1 VRTLRCEHAEWDRA
15 RQTWQAPGRVS
26 TVTFRR
32 DGQASGGEFHNPD
45 GSIAR
50 WARVYDAGGRVV
62 EAQSWMD
69 DEPGTRRR
77 YSYDTRGRLAVVEEE
92 AADGGRRQAESYS
105 YDAGGRKTKIS
116 ALASAKPNVPIL
128 YAGFEGTEQAY
139 GAAGAATLSVA
150 YDDRELPAE
159 ATFRDANGALIRRIV
174 FSRDREGRLLNEV
187 AQFPDE
193 SPFSPGPNDATASTE
208 EGAKM
213 AAVLKA
219 AFPDHVLSSTTYAYD
234 ENGRL
239 LERTVR
245 MGTLS
250 EERTTFGYDDRD
262 NPIAEI
268 LESRSRG
275 MDIDDDGAARTSEE
289 EPRVHHHRLEYRY
302 DDRGNWTERVVS
314 GRMGSEPEFQRGNI
328 ERRTITYHDAAG
340 PDEEQGRRRVR
351 QR

>member
-1 VRTLRCEHAEWDRA
+1 MNDLAGWKVRGPVRTLRSEHAEWDRGL
-15 RQTWQAPGRVS
+15 QTWQAPRRVS
-26 TVTFRR
+26 TITFRR
-32 DGQASGGEFHNPD
+32 DGQASEGEFHNPD

-50 WARVYDAGGRVV
+50 WARVYDAGGRIV

-69 DEPGTRRR
+69 DAPRTRQR
-77 YSYDTRGRLAVVEEE
+77 YSYDTQGRLAVVEEE
-92 AADGGRRQAESYS
+92 AADGGRRHAERYS
-105 YDAGGRKTKIS
+105 YDSVGRKTKVS
-116 ALASAKPNVPIL
+116 ALASAKPNMSML
-128 YAGFEGTEQAY
+128 YGGFEGTEQAY
-139 GAAGAATLSVA
+139 GADGAATLAVA

-159 ATFRDANGALIRRIV
+159 ASFHDAHGALIRRIV
-174 FSRDREGRLLNEV
+174 FSRDREGRLLNVV

-193 SPFSPGPNDATASTE
+193 SPFSLAPNDATASTE

-250 EERTTFGYDDRD
+250 EERTTFRYDDRD
-262 NPIAEI
+262 NPIAET

-289 EPRVHHHRLEYRY
+289 EPRVQHHRFDYQY

-314 GRMGSEPEFQRGNI
+314 GRLGSEPEFQRGNI
-328 ERRTITYHDAAG
+328 ERRTITYHDL
-340 PDEEQGRRRVR
+340 
-351 QR
+351 